1 MTRALTLIR
10 NFFVSSM
17 REVATEVTEKMKKR
31 QMNDTAQ
38 YARFRVNAP
47 LLRDI
52 VDEIEKRCDH
62 EEYIPNVRQ
71 QASGFANAGGI
82 VDIFPYLTNVTPVL
96 LPSVR
101 KCFCQ

>member
-10 NFFVSSM
+10 NFFVSSI

-38 YARFRVNAP
+38 YAKFRINAP

-62 EEYIPNVRQ
+62 EEYALDFR
-71 QASGFANAGGI
+71 
-82 VDIFPYLTNVTPVL
+82 
-96 LPSVR
+96 
-101 KCFCQ
+101 

>member
-1 MTRALTLIR
+1 MNDPAHRGFNDVESYAPKFRQCMTRALTLIR
-10 NFFVSSM
+10 NFFVSSI

-38 YARFRVNAP
+38 YAKFRINAP

-62 EEYIPNVRQ
+62 EEYALDFR
-71 QASGFANAGGI
+71 
-82 VDIFPYLTNVTPVL
+82 
-96 LPSVR
+96 
-101 KCFCQ
+101 